1 MRPALALALL
11 LLAGEAAAHPL
22 SFGRL
27 EAREEGD
34 GSLRVTW
41 RFSAAADRL
50 AAVRPVLP
58 ARCSL
63 VGDVATEPLDEGVA
77 RAARYRCGGAIAG
90 EALGLS
96 GLDGSEARVIVRY
109 VPAVGEPVETV
120 LDASRP
126 AWVVP
131 RDRAWGSVSL
141 RYLALG
147 VEHIA
152 TGWDH
157 LAFVL
162 GLSLLVRGRRALLA
176 AITAFTAGHSVTLA
190 LAALGVVHAPVRAVE
205 AAIAWSVV
213 VVARAASVDANET
226 PGAIPPWTLAALF
239 GLLHGFGFAG
249 ALAQT
254 GLARGAIARSLVA
267 FNVGVEL
274 GQVAFVAIALVVARA
289 ATRAGVSV
297 SGGRRAVAFAVGVAG
312 AYWCAER
319 AMAFAG

>member
-1 MRPALALALL
+1 MKRALALAGVIV
-11 LLAGEAAAHPL
+11 AGEAAAHPL

-27 EAREEGD
+27 EAREGAD

-41 RFSAAADRL
+41 RFSAAAERL
-50 AAVRPVLP
+50 AAVRPILP

-63 VGDVATEPLDEGVA
+63 VGDVATEPLDEGLA
-77 RAARYRCGGAIAG
+77 RTARYRCGAAIAG
-90 EALGLS
+90 DALGLS
-96 GLDGSEARVIVRY
+96 GLDGSGAQVIVRY
-109 VPAVGEPVETV
+109 VPAAGEPVETV
-120 LDASRP
+120 LDENRR

-131 RDRAWGSVSL
+131 RESAWASVSL

-147 VEHIA
+147 AAHIA

-213 VVARAASVDANET
+213 VVARAASFDASEA
-226 PGAIPPWTLAALF
+226 PGRIPPWTLAALF

-274 GQVAFVAIALVVARA
+274 GQVAFVALALVAARV
-289 ATRAGVSV
+289 ATRAGVSATR
-297 SGGRRAVAFAVGVAG
+297 GRRAVALAVGVAG
-312 AYWCAER
+312 AYWCAQQ